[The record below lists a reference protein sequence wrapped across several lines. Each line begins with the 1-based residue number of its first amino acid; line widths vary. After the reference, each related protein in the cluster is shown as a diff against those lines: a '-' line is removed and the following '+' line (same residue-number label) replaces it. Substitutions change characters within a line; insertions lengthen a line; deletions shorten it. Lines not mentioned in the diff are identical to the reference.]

1 MSTNL
6 MEGQGSRDIHTAQAR
21 YFSPI
26 RWTAIFAGL
35 AGGLA
40 SYMLLSL
47 LGVAV
52 GLTAVDPQATD
63 PVGTVPIA
71 TGIWTGVS
79 MLVGAFIGGYVSGH
93 MSGLFRRADG
103 MLHGF
108 VAWGSTTLL
117 FAVLMTSA
125 LGAVLGGTFKILG
138 QGLAVGTQATATA
151 SASPNQNNI
160 TERLVSTITGN
171 TSAKVTPES
180 ISSTRQRL
188 AANDRPGAIN
198 VLVSE
203 MGFSQERAT
212 QVVDQLMPLFG
223 PQSEERVRS
232 AAKQA
237 TNTLSAASW
246 WLFAGLLLSL
256 GLGMFGGVA
265 GARASGSRQMGG
277 EHLAERNRSSVA
289 RQPVYGH
296 EARTAPIANHS
307 DEVLK
312 RR

>member
-1 MSTNL
+1 MTTQIMDSQREFENTV
-6 MEGQGSRDIHTAQAR
+6 GRQP

-52 GLTAVDPQATD
+52 GLTAVDAQSTD
-63 PVGTVPIA
+63 PVGSVPVA
-71 TGIWTGVS
+71 TGVWTGIS

-117 FAVLMTSA
+117 FAVLMASA
-125 LGAVLGGTFKILG
+125 LGAVLGGTFQILG
-138 QGLAVGTQATATA
+138 QGLTTGAQVAATAA
-151 SASPNQNNI
+151 PNQNV
-160 TERLVSTITGN
+160 TERLASIITG
-171 TSAKVTPES
+171 SAEATVTPES
-180 ISSTRQRL
+180 LASVREHL
-188 AANDRPGAIN
+188 AANDRDAA
-198 VLVSE
+198 VSVMVNE
-203 MGFSQERAT
+203 MGFTQDRAN
-212 QVVDQLMPLFG
+212 QVADRLMPLFG
-223 PQSEERVRS
+223 PQGEQQVRDVANK
-232 AAKQA
+232 AA
-237 TNTLSAASW
+237 NTLSAASW

-256 GLGMFGGVA
+256 GLGMLGGLM
-265 GARASGSRQMGG
+265 GARARSHRQTGS
-277 EHLAERNRSSVA
+277 EHLSERNVRPVVK
-289 RQPVYGH
+289 QPFFRDEPHTV
-296 EARTAPIANHS
+296 PIANRA
-307 DEVLK
+307 DETIK